1 MRDSGPGRSARWG
14 VAAIVAAI
22 ALLYAP
28 SLAYPFVWDDVPLVL
43 ENPRLATPGALSIHD
58 AFTSTTGG
66 HWQPLTWGSYALDV
80 AIAGGPDPRTMRCTN
95 VGLHAV
101 CALLVYVL
109 ATQLLAR
116 AGLGPAPWA
125 AVAAAAAFALH
136 PLRVESVVWI
146 TERRDVLSSALLL
159 ASTCAWLSARDRVGS
174 ARSAWLA
181 CALALHAMSMLAKA
195 WGVVMPVVIASLVW
209 MLERWR
215 GRRVGAM
222 NVVREATPFVAAA
235 APCAAAALW
244 AQSRAGALSD
254 VQALSIAGRLELAVR
269 GAWFYLGKTF
279 VPVGLAP
286 LYERDPVDGGWTR
299 WGLLALAALVAA
311 GARAGGMRRGGPGGG
326 RVPRVPRGGV
336 AAAVTYLALLAPV
349 SGLFQSG
356 PQRAADRYSYLA
368 CVPVAIAL
376 AFAVSG
382 ASPRRQA
389 ACALAVGLM
398 AGILTAN
405 QVSHW
410 RDELALWTHAAAIEP
425 DGILVL
431 GNLGLAH
438 HAQAR
443 ACLAAGDFGGAADH
457 FLLAQRHLARSREL
471 AQRSRR

>member
-1 MRDSGPGRSARWG
+1 MRERGPGRSARWG
-14 VAAIVAAI
+14 VAALVAAI

-43 ENPRLATPGALSIHD
+43 ENPHLAALGELSIHD

-80 AIAGGPDPRTMRCTN
+80 AIAGRPDPRTMRRTN
-95 VGLHAV
+95 VVLHAV
-101 CALLVYVL
+101 GALLVYVL

-116 AGLGPAPWA
+116 AGLAAPWA

-146 TERRDVLSSALLL
+146 TERRDVLSGALLL
-159 ASTCAWLSARDRVGS
+159 ASTCAWVSAHDRVGT

-181 CALALHAMSMLAKA
+181 CAFALHAGSMLAKA
-195 WGVVMPVVIASLVW
+195 WGVVMPVVIGALVW
-209 MLERWR
+209 MLEQWR
-215 GRRVGAM
+215 GRRVGAWH
-222 NVVREATPFVAAA
+222 VVREAAPFAVAA
-235 APCAAAALW
+235 APCAAVALW

-254 VQALSIAGRLELAVR
+254 VHALSIAGRLELAVR

-286 LYERDPVDGGWTR
+286 LYERDPVDGGWTG
-299 WGLLALAALVAA
+299 WGVLALAALVAA
-311 GARAGGMRRGGPGGG
+311 GACVWRARRAHPGA
-326 RVPRVPRGGV
+326 V

-368 CVPVAIAL
+368 CVPIAIAL
-376 AFAVSG
+376 AFAVSR

-389 ACALAVGLM
+389 ACALAVGLA
-398 AGILTAN
+398 AGMLTAN

-410 RDELALWTHAAAIEP
+410 RDELALWTHAAAVEP

-443 ACLAAGDFGGAADH
+443 ACLAAGNLGGAADH

-471 AQRSRR
+471 AQRARR